1 MTSTLQALYSAV
13 PGSLSTDIP
22 TPFVDSF
29 DAYTRTPKKSR
40 GTLRPAQL
48 PMAIRSWYLQED
60 YLYAGRLRRPDEYK
74 PMGTLSMACKRR
86 AP

>member
-29 DAYTRTPKKSR
+29 DTYTRTPQKSR
-40 GTLRPAQL
+40 GTLRPARL
-48 PMAIRSWYLQED
+48 PMAFQSWNLQEEPPVR
-60 YLYAGRLRRPDEYK
+60 GK
-74 PMGTLSMACKRR
+74 
-86 AP
+86 APSAWRVQTDGHPVDGL